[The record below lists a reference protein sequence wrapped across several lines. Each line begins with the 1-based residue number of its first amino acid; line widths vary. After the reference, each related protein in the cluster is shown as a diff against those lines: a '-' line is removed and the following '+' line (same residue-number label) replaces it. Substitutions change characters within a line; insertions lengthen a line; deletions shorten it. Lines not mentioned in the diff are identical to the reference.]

1 MIEHISLMVKNY
13 EESRRFYDET
23 LSILGYERLMNFEDA
38 SSKVCGYGKEGKPA
52 FWISFEE
59 SPSRPEEKIGLAS
72 GFHVA
77 FSASSK
83 QDVEDWHKKALEL
96 AGKDNGLP
104 GYRVEYY
111 PGYYA
116 AFIMDPNGWR
126 LEALYHDLS
135 KI

>member
-23 LSILGYERLMNFEDA
+23 LSILGYERLMNFEDV
-38 SSKVCGYGKEGKPA
+38 SSKVCGYGKEGKPS

-59 SPSRPEEKIGLAS
+59 NPSKPDEKIGLAS

-77 FSASSK
+77 F
-83 QDVEDWHKKALEL
+83 
-96 AGKDNGLP
+96 
-104 GYRVEYY
+104 
-111 PGYYA
+111 YA
-116 AFIMDPNGWR
+116 AFIIDPNGWR

-135 KI
+135 KVQ